1 MTGGGGA
8 CDGCRSGMFF
18 PSSADQLTQIS
29 IGSEPVGRE
38 RVLKV
43 PLGLNRSEVKV
54 TNRHKALGG
63 TLQLHKLQHLLLELL
78 LELLDHLHPPS
89 AGGGST

>member
-1 MTGGGGA
+1 MGT
-8 CDGCRSGMFF
+8 SGERAGPESTRMY
-18 PSSADQLTQIS
+18 SCTLRQLHI
-29 IGSEPVGRE
+29 
-38 RVLKV
+38 
-43 PLGLNRSEVKV
+43 LGLNRSEVKV

-63 TLQLHKLQHLLLELL
+63 TLQLHKLQHLLLEVL